1 MKNVIL
7 IRHGKSSW
15 NLPIKDIDRPI
26 NQKGIENS
34 YKTASLSTVI
44 VNNFTQII
52 SSPAKRTLETSKIF
66 KEVWKLKNDSISV
79 VPELYTFN
87 LSNLEEIVKSCLN
100 EYQTLIIFG
109 HNSAIT
115 DFVNKFGDIFVDN
128 VPTSG
133 FVSITF
139 QTDNWKSINKGKTD
153 KIIFPSHI

>member
-7 IRHGKSSW
+7 IRHGKSNW
-15 NLPIKDIDRPI
+15 NLPLNDIDRPI

-34 YKTASLSTVI
+34 YKIAEFSI
-44 VNNFTQII
+44 VDFDSFTKII

-66 KEVWKLKNDSISV
+66 KEVWKLKNDTISV

-87 LSNLEEIVKSCLN
+87 LLNLEEIVKSCLN

-115 DFVNKFGDIFVDN
+115 DFVNKFGDIFIDN

-139 QTDNWKSINKGKTD
+139 QTDNWKAINKGKTD
-153 KIIFPSHI
+153 KIIFPSQI

>member
-15 NLPIKDIDRPI
+15 NLPNNDIDRPI
-26 NQKGIENS
+26 IYKGIENS
-34 YKTASLSTVI
+34 YKTASLSIGI

-52 SSPAKRTLETSKIF
+52 SSPAKRTLETSTIF
-66 KEVWKLKNDSISV
+66 KEVWKLKNDSILV

-100 EYQTLIIFG
+100 EYHTLIIFG

-115 DFVNKFGDIFVDN
+115 DFVNKFGDIFIDN

-133 FVSITF
+133 LVSITF
-139 QTDNWKSINKGKTD
+139 NTNYWISINKGKTD
-153 KIIFPSHI
+153 KIIFPSQL